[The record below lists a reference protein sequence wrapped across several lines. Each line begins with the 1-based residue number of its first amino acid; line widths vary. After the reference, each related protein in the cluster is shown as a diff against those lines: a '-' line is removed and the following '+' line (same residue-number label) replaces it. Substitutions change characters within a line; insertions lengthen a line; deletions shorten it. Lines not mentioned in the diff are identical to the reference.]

1 MGTVGRKKLIF
12 KKEYAKDIISGKKT
26 STVRMISSLKAGD
39 EVELYAGG
47 IWLGTAK
54 IKEVEVKKV
63 RELTDDDALEDGFSN
78 RDELVKALKKIYGN
92 KGLSESTEVK
102 LIRFRLRTDSGKGQ

>member
-1 MGTVGRKKLIF
+1 MGRKKLTF
-12 KKEYAKDIISGKKT
+12 KKEYAPDIISGKKT
-26 STVRMISSLKAGD
+26 STVRMTSSLKVGD

-54 IKEVEVKKV
+54 IKGVEVKKV
-63 RELTDDDALEDGFSN
+63 RKLTDEDALKDGFNS
-78 RDELVKALKKIYGN
+78 RDELVKTLKRIYRS

-102 LIRFRLRTDSGKGQ
+102 LIRFRLMADSRKTQ

>member
-1 MGTVGRKKLIF
+1 MGTVERKRLIF
-12 KKEYAKDIISGKKT
+12 KKEYAADIISGKKT
-26 STVRMISSLKAGD
+26 STVRMTSSLKAGD

-63 RELTDDDALEDGFSN
+63 RELTDEDALRDGFSN
-78 RDELVKALKKIYGN
+78 RDELVKTLKKIYGN
-92 KGLSESTEVK
+92 RGLSESTEVK
-102 LIRFRLRTDSGKGQ
+102 LIRFRLRRDSEEGQ